1 MYSLLPLITSF
12 LFITVG
18 LLTLIRNK
26 KDYIVK
32 IFFFLCLTTFAWQF
46 SWAILFQIKDENL
59 AFLITKIGWSFILFL
74 PTTLYHF
81 LVLISANKKELKKV
95 YFSYIFSFILFLFLI
110 FTNLFISSPYQ
121 YNWGFYPKASILH
134 PLHILQ
140 TVIIVTRGLYIA
152 YITQKT
158 ASKQKQI
165 RLRYCILSLFIFF
178 ISAIDYL
185 CNYGFEFYPLG
196 VIFIAISLT
205 IISYAILRYNLLNIT
220 INKFKSLSGS
230 IAHEMR
236 NPLSA
241 IDGGLDFIEN
251 EIKNKKP
258 NIEQILE
265 IISLLKNSTRNS
277 LNLIDIILNNIRDN
291 EINKNNFTNLSII
304 NCVNKAISQY
314 SFQEEEKELI
324 QLDFIDNF
332 NFRGDATL
340 IIFVLFNLLKNSL
353 YVKATN
359 DNFKITITTKISNNI
374 SYLYFKDNGSGI
386 KQDKIATIFDDI
398 LSSNK
403 DGGTGLGL
411 PFCKRVMKAFDGDI
425 ICRSKE
431 DEGVEF
437 CLKFPTN

>member
-1 MYSLLPLITSF
+1 M
-12 LFITVG
+12 
-18 LLTLIRNK
+18 
-26 KDYIVK
+26 
-32 IFFFLCLTTFAWQF
+32 
-46 SWAILFQIKDENL
+46 
-59 AFLITKIGWSFILFL
+59 
-74 PTTLYHF
+74 
-81 LVLISANKKELKKV
+81 
-95 YFSYIFSFILFLFLI
+95 
-110 FTNLFISSPYQ
+110 
-121 YNWGFYPKASILH
+121 
-134 PLHILQ
+134 
-140 TVIIVTRGLYIA
+140 YIA

-258 NIEQILE
+258 NIKQILE

-304 NCVNKAISQY
+304 NCVNKALSQY

-425 ICRSKE
+425 ICKSQE
-431 DEGVEF
+431 GEGVEF
-437 CLKFPTN
+437 CLKF